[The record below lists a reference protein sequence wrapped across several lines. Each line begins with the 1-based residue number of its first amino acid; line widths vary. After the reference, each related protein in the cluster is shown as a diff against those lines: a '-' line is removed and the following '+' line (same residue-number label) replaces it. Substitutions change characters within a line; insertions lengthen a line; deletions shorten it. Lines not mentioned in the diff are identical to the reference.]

1 MNRCPHTALVAA
13 SLLALG
19 LAPLPAQQPIEQ
31 ATEARV
37 WLKVPPGQAPL
48 PVVEVSS
55 GEAGPAN
62 WEPDEEVRIR
72 QTDIRL
78 PIHWW
83 KWTTHTIR
91 FTPAENGT
99 VEWWLHGPWAAEK
112 DGLTPRREVL
122 WDQLSA
128 EGADLVNGGFEQR
141 EGPGP
146 AGWRSPW
153 SGWPAENEWPLDT
166 AEAAE
171 GARVAATWS
180 KRPVMQVLNVTA
192 GRPVTL
198 RLRARAAT
206 PPDFTPPMRLG
217 DNTPAHRALSR
228 FKRGVNLG
236 NGWEAEPGTWG
247 QTMDVQDI
255 DRIAAEGF
263 DHIRVPVAWHFHV
276 MGKHDRFTIN
286 PAFLAELEPVLRR
299 AIDRNCRVILNW
311 HHFHDLTRDPTGHL
325 ARFTGI
331 WEAIARHFNGWP
343 PELCFELLNEPC
355 DALDT
360 ATCND
365 VYRTTIRRI
374 RAIDPG
380 RLIMVSPGH
389 WGIIPELEH
398 LRLPDDDPNL
408 AVTVHCYEPFHFTHQ
423 GAGWV
428 GLQDLRNV
436 AYPGPP
442 REPLIL
448 PESLRKNQGALAF
461 VEAYNTRP
469 VAQNPSSPRKL
480 RELLDMARDW
490 SAHFGRPVHLGEFG
504 SHQTADTA
512 SRERY
517 LRDVRTLA
525 EQRGI
530 PWTLWEWKAGFG
542 YWDPQHQRA
551 RFRHCLME

>member
-1 MNRCPHTALVAA
+1 MYRNTRTAFALIALAA
-13 SLLALG
+13 S
-19 LAPLPAQQPIEQ
+19 LAPLPAQQPVEP

-37 WLKVPPGQAPL
+37 WLKVPAGQAPL
-48 PVVEVSS
+48 PTVDVSS
-55 GEAGPAN
+55 GEVESAL
-62 WEPDEEVRIR
+62 WEPDLEARSR
-72 QTDIRL
+72 QTDIRFS
-78 PIHWW
+78 IHWW
-83 KWTTHTIR
+83 KWTTQTIR
-91 FTPAENGT
+91 FTPTQSGT
-99 VEWWLHGPWAAEK
+99 VELWLHGPWAAEK
-112 DGLTPRREVL
+112 EGLTPRREVL
-122 WDQLSA
+122 WDGLTA
-128 EGADLVNGGFEQR
+128 EGADLANGGFEER
-141 EGPGP
+141 ESAGP
-146 AGWRSPW
+146 AGWKSPW
-153 SGWPAENEWPLDT
+153 AAWPATQEWPLAGT
-166 AEAAE
+166 EAAE
-171 GARVAATWS
+171 GAHVAATWS
-180 KRPVMQVLNVTA
+180 KRPVMQVLQLTA
-192 GRPVTL
+192 GKPVTL
-198 RLRARAAT
+198 RLQARAAT
-206 PPDFTPPMRLG
+206 PPGFIPPKRLG
-217 DNTPAHRALSR
+217 TDTPAHRALSR

-247 QTMDVQDI
+247 QKIDVQDI

-276 MGKHDRFTIN
+276 KEEHGRFTID

-299 AIDRNCRVILNW
+299 AIERNCRVMLNW
-311 HHFHDLTRDPTGHL
+311 HHFHDLTRDPAAHL
-325 ARFTGI
+325 ARFTGV
-331 WEAIARHFNGWP
+331 WHAIASHFQGWP

-360 ATCND
+360 ATCNK
-365 VYRTTIRRI
+365 VYRTTIDRI
-374 RAIDPG
+374 RSTHPD
-380 RLIMVSPGH
+380 RLIVVSPGH

-398 LRLPDDDPNL
+398 LHLPDDDPNL

-436 AYPGPP
+436 VYPGPP
-442 REPLIL
+442 REPIVL
-448 PESLRKNQGALAF
+448 PASLRRNHAALAF
-461 VEAYNTRP
+461 IEDYNTQP
-469 VAQNPSSPRKL
+469 PAKNPSSPRKL

-504 SHQTADTA
+504 SHQTADIA

-542 YWDPQHQRA
+542 YWDPQQQRA